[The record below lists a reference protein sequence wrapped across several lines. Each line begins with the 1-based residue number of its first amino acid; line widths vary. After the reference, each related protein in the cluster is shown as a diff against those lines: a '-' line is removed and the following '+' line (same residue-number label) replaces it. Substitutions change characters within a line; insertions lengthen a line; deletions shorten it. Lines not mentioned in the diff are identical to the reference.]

1 VLTGAGGSM
10 AAQFEWRGVSV
21 VARRSSRGRRQ
32 GGQGS
37 SQRWCGA
44 WCGVEGVRAGCPRRL
59 NDGEQGGAVAV
70 KRAEEEKGCSTVGC
84 SLYSL

>member
-32 GGQGS
+32 GGRGS
-37 SQRWCGA
+37 SQR

-59 NDGEQGGAVAV
+59 SDGEQGGVVAV